1 MNEPRRVKYN
11 GDLILTTEQLADF
24 YKTTADRIKQNFKR
38 NTQKF
43 VEGKHYYLLE
53 GEDLKAFKNEVSN
66 SYLVGKRASSLYL
79 WTKRG
84 ASRHSKMLGTDRAWD
99 MFDELEET
107 YFSPARQNELALTTE
122 QQVHLLA
129 TNGDK
134 ANKRIGHV
142 ENEIK
147 DLRDNQTIAPGEY
160 NYISHQVG
168 SAVKSYISTHPFV
181 VTSQQRAKL
190 YRDINRGL
198 NEVTGIKTRTQLR
211 RKDFDTA
218 DEFISNWKPSTAT
231 IQIIKQLSGEVA
243 GQTDLEIEQ
252 SV

>member
-1 MNEPRRVKYN
+1 MNNPQRVKHN
-11 GDLILTTEQLADF
+11 GDLILTTEQLAKF
-24 YKTTADRIKQNFKR
+24 YGTSTKRIMENYSR
-38 NTQKF
+38 NKERF
-43 VEGKHYYLLE
+43 IDGKHFYYLE
-53 GEDLKAFKNEVSN
+53 GPALKQFKDYTAN
-66 SYLVGKRASSLYL
+66 SGLVDKHAPSAYL

-129 TNGDK
+129 TNGDR

-142 ENEIK
+142 EDEIK
-147 DLRDNQTIAPGEY
+147 DLQDNQTIAPGEY

-168 SAVKSYISTHPFV
+168 SAVKSYISAHPFV